1 MMPGSDPVRI
11 QEAFGAAI
19 GGDVELFV
27 ARLAPDLE
35 WRGVQ
40 RGHFWSRVGSYLTR
54 SYGGS

>member
-1 MMPGSDPVRI
+1 VRI

-27 ARLAPDLE
+27 ALLAPDLE